1 MPIFFLLSLD
11 GPEQLILTPQ
21 PTLNR
26 FNTLT
31 IKEGETIGPYQC
43 KADCNPPCDTTWKYM
58 NSTGSLHV
66 LLNDG
71 MLVQQRVKRNVSLI
85 ICEAKWGIDTVINKS
100 ITLDVQ
106 CKFCVCFVGLLFCF
120 VFVFLCIIFT
130 FKAFLKLT
138 VRAL

>member
-85 ICEAKWGIDTVINKS
+85 LCEATWGIDTVINKS

-106 CKFCVCFVGLLFCF
+106 CKFCVCLLVCCF
-120 VFVFLCIIFT
+120 VLFLFLFVYYLYF
-130 FKAFLKLT
+130 
-138 VRAL
+138 

>member
-43 KADCNPPCDTTWKYM
+43 QADCNPPCDTTWKYM

-85 ICEAKWGIDTVINKS
+85 LCEAKWGIDTVINKS

-106 CKFCVCFVGLLFCF
+106 CKFCVCLLVCCF
-120 VFVFLCIIFT
+120 VLFLFLFVYYLYF
-130 FKAFLKLT
+130 
-138 VRAL
+138 

>member
-11 GPEQLILTPQ
+11 GPEKLILTPQ

-106 CKFCVCFVGLLFCF
+106 CKFCVCLLVCCF
-120 VFVFLCIIFT
+120 VFVFVFFVYYLYF
-130 FKAFLKLT
+130 
-138 VRAL
+138 

>member
-106 CKFCVCFVGLLFCF
+106 CKFFWFVVLFCF
-120 VFVFLCIIFT
+120 CFFCVLSLL
-130 FKAFLKLT
+130 LKLFSN
-138 VRAL
+138 